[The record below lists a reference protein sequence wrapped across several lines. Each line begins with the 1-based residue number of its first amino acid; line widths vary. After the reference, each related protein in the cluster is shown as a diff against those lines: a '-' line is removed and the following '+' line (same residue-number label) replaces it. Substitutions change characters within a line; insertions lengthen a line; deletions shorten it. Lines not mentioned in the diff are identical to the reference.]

1 MTRNT
6 SVRGNILAKP
16 HLDVAGT
23 GRQVDHEVVERAPP
37 DILQE
42 VLDGPVEHQP
52 APHDRIVLAG
62 EESHRDDLED
72 TGSDGALDGD
82 HLPPVRL
89 QGALHPEQPR
99 HRVAPDV
106 GVEQADDQPTA
117 GESDREVHTHRRLAD
132 SALAGHDR
140 EHPRRR
146 GKIGRD
152 GAVLRLE
159 PSLRHQRRSLR
170 RIHHAGA
177 DIDTLH
183 AGKGLDL
190 ALDVGAELV
199 AERAGGDREGDL
211 DSHRSAVDLDAA
223 NHAQLDD
230 VRAEL
235 GIDDS
240 GQRCP
245 DRL

>member
-1 MTRNT
+1 MIASSSPERNPIET
-6 SVRGNILAKP
+6 TLRTPGPTARS
-16 HLDVAGT
+16 T
-23 GRQVDHEVVERAPP
+23 GIIFPP
-37 DILQE
+37 CASQ
-42 VLDGPVEHQP
+42 
-52 APHDRIVLAG
+52 R
-62 EESHRDDLED
+62 
-72 TGSDGALDGD
+72 
-82 HLPPVRL
+82 
-89 QGALHPEQPR
+89 ALHPEQPR

-117 GESDREVHTHRRLAD
+117 GESDGEVHTHRRLAD
-132 SALAGHDR
+132 SALAGRDR

-159 PSLRHQRRSLR
+159 PSLRHQRRPLR

-190 ALDVGAELV
+190 ALDIGPELV

-211 DSHRSAVDLDAA
+211 DSHHSAVDLDAA
-223 NHAQLDD
+223 DHAQLDD